1 MGILTLVRCIRKRL
15 QLVRIDL
22 APRLAIRG
30 HAMTTAQVTYTET
43 ELLADHD
50 FVEPLIANGVRCHG
64 GFDEDGAY
72 VSPRTLNRW
81 PAIHAWEEQ
90 RVEQFDTPILDIP
103 LDSWPENF
111 PSIEQSK
118 FLIRNGVTEP
128 TISALTRIGT
138 VEGFGSMLRMLPV
151 PDFTALFDE
160 DITGTAIA
168 HIGTGLF
175 EAHARDE
182 AGFEDEAG
190 HNLMWF
196 AARDIAFEHPVTDD
210 QTAKMLARMGIDNSP
225 KTPDDIARMRD
236 AAIAGRTLPDGI
248 DFMAEMVVAR
258 MIGLLLIEISAFH
271 GFTWAAGVLSDTELI
286 AGEGEA
292 GRIIDYIRADE
303 SPHVAWLQTALS
315 EMRDRTWVGSDGTRY
330 AGTDMIGQMWERA
343 VSESVLLRRAENL
356 QFTMKEIEL
365 AAAGRSDADDLI
377 DEMLSLGT
385 VVRLADGS
393 VVDPTTDAVLG

>member
-1 MGILTLVRCIRKRL
+1 
-15 QLVRIDL
+15 
-22 APRLAIRG
+22 
-30 HAMTTAQVTYTET
+30 MTTAQVTFTET

-50 FVEPLIANGVRCHG
+50 IAEPLIANGVHCHG
-64 GFDEDGAY
+64 GFDEDGTY
-72 VSPRTLNRW
+72 VSPRTRNRW

-90 RVEQFDTPILDIP
+90 RVEQFSTPILDIP
-103 LDSWPENF
+103 LESWPANF
-111 PSIEQSK
+111 PTIEQSK
-118 FLIRNGVTEP
+118 FLLRNGVTEP

-138 VEGFGSMLRMLPV
+138 VEGFGGMLRLLPI
-151 PDFTALFDE
+151 PDFTDLFDE

-196 AARDIAFEHPVTDD
+196 AARDIAFENPVTDD
-210 QTAKMLARMGIDNSP
+210 QTARMLARMGIDNSP
-225 KTPDDIARMRD
+225 KTEADIARMRD
-236 AAIAGRTLPDGI
+236 AAIAARTLPDSI
-248 DFMAEMVVAR
+248 DFMAEMVVGR

-271 GFTWAAGVLSDTELI
+271 GFAWAEGVLSDTDLT
-286 AGEGEA
+286 AGDGEA
-292 GRIIDYIRADE
+292 ARIISYISADE

-315 EMRDRTWVGSDGTRY
+315 EMRDRTWIGSDGSRHD
-330 AGTDMIGQMWERA
+330 GTEMIGRMWKRA
-343 VSESVLLRRAENL
+343 VSDSVLLRRAENL

-365 AAAGRSDADDLI
+365 ATAGRSDADDLI

-385 VVRLADGS
+385 VIRQADGTI
-393 VVDPTTDAVLG
+393 VDPSTDAVLG